1 MNSEHDQLPVALI
14 VQLVEEKI
22 TKSVLLLPL
31 KKLIIKLLQSC
42 KTVAITWHVF
52 LVACVGGVTLNG
64 SSSGVVSS
72 PNFPGN
78 FPPSSRCTWTINVP
92 SGRIKLTFH
101 NFTLNPGENTDC
113 SGGAQGVR
121 VKITNVASD
130 DEEKPFQ
137 LCGRTI
143 PPPVYSFSTY
153 MQIQLFSEIPV
164 YSGFNASYETITDE
178 MCK

>member
-1 MNSEHDQLPVALI
+1 MNSEHDQLPVTLI
-14 VQLVEEKI
+14 AQLVEEKI

-31 KKLIIKLLQSC
+31 KKLIKKLLQSY

-52 LVACVGGVTLNG
+52 LVACAGGVTLSG

-78 FPPSSRCTWTINVP
+78 FPPSSTCIWTINVP

-101 NFTLNPGENTDC
+101 SFTLNPGENTDC

-121 VKITNVASD
+121 VIITNVASD
-130 DEEKPFQ
+130 DDDNPFQ

-143 PPPVYSFSTY
+143 PPPVYSVSTI
-153 MQIQLFSEIPV
+153 MQIQLISQSLV